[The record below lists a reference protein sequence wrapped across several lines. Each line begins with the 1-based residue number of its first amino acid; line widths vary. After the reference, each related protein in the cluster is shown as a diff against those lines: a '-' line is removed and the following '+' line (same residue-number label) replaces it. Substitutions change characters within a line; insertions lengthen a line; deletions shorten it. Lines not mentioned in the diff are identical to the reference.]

1 MKREQLSQFLKQNL
15 SYVKEAVCSFPETVR
30 EAGAEGVL
38 KVTLASVL
46 MAAMTIM
53 YACGF
58 NNALNKKEQKEQQ
71 QVVINGVRVP
81 AKYAGQFSISH
92 YCSCPLCTNTP
103 KGSRTAT
110 GHIPREGRTVAVDKN
125 IIPLHSVIYV
135 EGLGT
140 FVAEDVGGAVKG
152 NHLDIYIDD
161 HQRALNLGTLRGVTP
176 KVYILN

>member
-1 MKREQLSQFLKQNL
+1 MKRDTTIHFIKNYLKMFKHTLQE
-15 SYVKEAVCSFPETVR
+15 V
-30 EAGAEGVL
+30 GARGVL
-38 KVTLASVL
+38 KVIILFSILTLLLFSYTLGIKYSMHRNEVNL
-46 MAAMTIM
+46 
-53 YACGF
+53 
-58 NNALNKKEQKEQQ
+58 QQ
-71 QVVINGVRVP
+71 TVETNGVNVP
-81 AKYAGQFSISH
+81 GHYIGKFTISH
-92 YCSCPLCTNTP
+92 YCSCPICTNTP

-161 HQRALNLGTLRGVTP
+161 HQRALKLGTLKGATP
-176 KVYILN
+176 KVYILE